1 MVPPRSQR
9 RATRC
14 VVSSPCVSA
23 ALHCNVY
30 LTPLCFFFGH
40 LNGRRPTTQVISEVK
55 GRGLKVDVEYA
66 RIGSQHGNG
75 YVYMQLVLTNT
86 KSHTLCNIAMEV
98 PTKLAAGMDVKPFA
112 SISMIAP
119 GSSMLANLHVNFGG
133 KAQTAKFKISF
144 DDGEIVTV
152 PLKPL
157 LGELLVPLALSDA
170 AFISAQKGL
179 SGLQEASCTVDV
191 AEDTNAAQILASALN
206 AARVVDG
213 ALLLVLACSSICS
226 LSLSLSRLSRLSLV
240 SLVSL
245 VSLAR
250 ARARASP
257 NAHKARAHLP
267 SPRTATHLRAPAPD
281 GIFRFSATMCG
292 SVKKVLCSF
301 EPASDGGASAKLRCN
316 SENAMLASGL
326 CSLLKKL
333 F

>member
-1 MVPPRSQR
+1 M
-9 RATRC
+9 
-14 VVSSPCVSA
+14 
-23 ALHCNVY
+23 
-30 LTPLCFFFGH
+30 
-40 LNGRRPTTQVISEVK
+40 K

-133 KAQTAKFKISF
+133 KAQTAKFKISS

-226 LSLSLSRLSRLSLV
+226 LSLSLSLVSLALSLSLSLV
-240 SLVSL
+240 SLYVSVSL
-245 VSLAR
+245 SR
-250 ARARASP
+250 ARACASP
-257 NAHKARAHLP
+257 NAHKHALISL
-267 SPRTATHLRAPAPD
+267 SPRTATHLHAPAPD